1 MAHELSILRSA
12 QRAAVRVKPYPHLVL
27 RDALAERHYRELVA
41 SYPADAVIVE
51 HDRGRAEAL
60 REIEPNARYQIP
72 AEVALEKKLLPP
84 C

>member
-1 MAHELSILRSA
+1 VAHELSILRSA
-12 QRAAVRVKPYPHLVL
+12 QRAAVRVTPYPHLVL
-27 RDALAERHYRELVA
+27 RDALAERHY
-41 SYPADAVIVE
+41 
-51 HDRGRAEAL
+51 